1 MLVALLCSLAGLTAC
16 HASTLASQPDS
27 IEIRAELAELAPYLT
42 GNTDEA
48 PGDLASLEEIYAGRQ
63 YAPLWIRDGAPTPQ
77 AVSLI
82 RVMCRAQG
90 YGLRPEEYLDCAR
103 FEQMLGGEPNGA
115 GATSAANVAAVVSG
129 RTAASP
135 ATAVPRDGANSSG
148 DGASPLATA
157 GFDIGLTSA
166 ARRFLGHV
174 HFGRIS
180 PSQAGFDLT
189 IARPRL
195 DIGRL
200 LGELSTTRD
209 PETIIAQ
216 AEPPF
221 EHYKLLRQAL
231 SHYRQLASGQAVP
244 TRTEL
249 STAPYDKR
257 IRQIELTLERWRWLP
272 SFDTPPIIVNIP
284 QFRLFAFQTT
294 EDRKAD
300 ILQMDV
306 IVGRTFPKLR
316 TPVFA
321 ADLKYVIFRPYWDV
335 PYSITQ
341 KEMLPDIRRKPG
353 FLAKQH
359 MELVDGQGDTSP
371 VVPASPQNIER
382 LAAGKL
388 RLRQQPGED
397 NALGLIK
404 FMLPNQYNVYLH
416 STPAH
421 RLFAQSRRAFSHG
434 CIRVSDPVA
443 LAQHVLRNAAGE
455 WTAQSITEAMN
466 GTTPSQRV
474 NLRTPIRVLIL
485 YGTALAT
492 EDGAVLFFDD
502 IYGHDR
508 RLEALLGL
516 LNVS

>member
-1 MLVALLCSLAGLTAC
+1 MPTTLLAAIICSLAAVSTC
-16 HASTLASQPDS
+16 HASTPASQPDG
-27 IEIRAELAELAPYLT
+27 IQIRSALPELQQYLA
-42 GNTDEA
+42 GNIDQ
-48 PGDLASLEEIYAGRQ
+48 PGDLASIEAIYAIRQ
-63 YAPLWIRDGAPTPQ
+63 FEPLWTRGGAPTLQ
-77 AVSLI
+77 AIALI
-82 RVMCRAQG
+82 RVLCAAQN
-90 YGLRPEEYLDCAR
+90 YGLRPEEYADCPR
-103 FEQMLGGEPNGA
+103 LEQAL
-115 GATSAANVAAVVSG
+115 AVVS
-129 RTAASP
+129 ASAGSTP
-135 ATAVPRDGANSSG
+135 SDGSSLS
-148 DGASPLATA
+148 ASA

-180 PSQAGFDLT
+180 PARVGFDLSV
-189 IARPRL
+189 ARPRL
-195 DIGRL
+195 EIARL
-200 LGELSTTRD
+200 INELSTTD
-209 PETIIAQ
+209 DAESIVAQ

-221 EHYKLLRQAL
+221 EHYRLLRQAL
-231 SHYRQLASGQAVP
+231 DHYRLLASGLVAP
-244 TRTEL
+244 THAEL
-249 STAPYDKR
+249 MTAPYSKR

-294 EDRKAD
+294 RDRKAD

-306 IVGRTFPKLR
+306 IVGRTFPRLR

-321 ADLKYVIFRPYWDV
+321 GDLKYVVFRPYWDI

-341 KEMLPDIRRKPG
+341 HEMLPDIRRKPG
-353 FLAKQH
+353 FMARQH
-359 MELVDGQGDTSP
+359 LELVDGPGDAAP
-371 VVPASPQNIER
+371 VVPASPLSIQL
-382 LAAGKL
+382 LAQGKL

-397 NALGLIK
+397 NALGLVK
-404 FMLPNQYNVYLH
+404 FMLPNPYNVYLH

-443 LAQHVLRNAAGE
+443 LANHVLRNAAGD
-455 WTAQSITEAMN
+455 WTPETIVAAMN
-466 GTTPSQRV
+466 GTTASLRV

-492 EDGAVLFFDD
+492 EDGAVMFFDD

-508 RLEALLGL
+508 RLETLLGL
-516 LNVS
+516 LDVP